1 MALLIF
7 HLILS
12 SITFEGVD
20 LSIARKILD
29 WNLKRYPKG
38 VFFLFGAGRISLCC
52 SQPRRAI
59 AYYTRAMEAQSQ
71 YRNLHH
77 ISIWEIGLARLA
89 LWETKESL
97 ECWKVMATES
107 TWSKSIY
114 TYGMAVCLL
123 DSGDEGDRKE
133 AIEAMQKVQG
143 LRQKIAGKSIPLE
156 VRFFLSRVE
165 NSLLMFFFF
174 WIETR
179 RKEGAQVLVAE

>member
-7 HLILS
+7 HLVLS

-20 LSIARKILD
+20 ISIARKILD
-29 WNLKRYPKG
+29 WNLQRFPKG

-59 AYYTRAMEAQSQ
+59 AYYTQAMESQSQ

-77 ISIWEIGLARLA
+77 ISIWEIALSHLA
-89 LWETKESL
+89 LWEMKESL
-97 ECWKVMATES
+97 ECWKVMQKES

-114 TYGMAVCLL
+114 TYGMAVCTLEI
-123 DSGDEGDRKE
+123 GDEKEREE
-133 AIEAMQKVQG
+133 AIKAMERVQG

-156 VRFFLSRVE
+156 VCVCF
-165 NSLLMFFFF
+165 
-174 WIETR
+174 
-179 RKEGAQVLVAE
+179 